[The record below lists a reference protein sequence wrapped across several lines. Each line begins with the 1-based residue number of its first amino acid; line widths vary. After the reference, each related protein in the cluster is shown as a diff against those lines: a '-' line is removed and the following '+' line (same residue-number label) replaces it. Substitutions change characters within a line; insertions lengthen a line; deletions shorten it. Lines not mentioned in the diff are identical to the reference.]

1 MKLKI
6 VGLMLVVFLSGC
18 TKSVP
23 DEAPLP
29 VANPSPNVRAN
40 PDNKRVMDNFSPL
53 EGTSLIYAR
62 IVSADSA
69 YELSVSSGKGG
80 PNIHNYVF
88 VNPDNLSSQ
97 MLLPVNHYFIH
108 SMEGWPQL
116 AKATPT
122 EKHQPKLPKDE
133 PLSVPPPEKAP
144 GKNTESE
151 GQAMNAEPVQKKSGP
166 KCFLYRVTKYDTD
179 GDEILT
185 GKDEE
190 TLGISNPD
198 GSGFVEVIPGIRRT
212 YWQSISDDG
221 ILVIAYQTGKQK
233 RMARIDVLAKRIIQ
247 QVDVNV
253 GSDVE

>member
-1 MKLKI
+1 MNFKVIGIMLI
-6 VGLMLVVFLSGC
+6 VLLSGC
-18 TKSVP
+18 AKPVSDDV
-23 DEAPLP
+23 ALP
-29 VANPSPNVRAN
+29 VTNPNSNVRAN

-62 IVSADSA
+62 IVSADSG
-69 YELSVSSGKGG
+69 YEFNMSSGKGG

-97 MLLPVNHYFIH
+97 MLLPVNNYFIH
-108 SMEGWPQL
+108 SMEGWPQSRE
-116 AKATPT
+116 ATPT
-122 EKHQPKLPKDE
+122 EKHQPNLPKDE
-133 PLSVPPPEKAP
+133 TLSVPSPEKAS
-144 GKNTESE
+144 GKNTEPE
-151 GQAMNAEPVQKKSGP
+151 GQAMNSGSVQKKGGP

-179 GDEILT
+179 GDEVLT

-198 GSGFVEVIPGIRRT
+198 GSGFIEVIPGIRQT

-233 RMARIDVLAKRIIQ
+233 KMARIDILAKRIIQ

-253 GSDVE
+253 GSDVK

>member
-1 MKLKI
+1 MKSKI
-6 VGLMLVVFLSGC
+6 LGLMLVVFLAGC
-18 TKSVP
+18 TRSVP
-23 DEAPLP
+23 DDVPLP

-53 EGTSLIYAR
+53 EGTPLIYAR
-62 IVSADSA
+62 IVSADSG
-69 YELSVSSGKGG
+69 YEFNLSSGKGG

-97 MLLPVNHYFIH
+97 MLLPVNNYFIH

-116 AKATPT
+116 AKAIPT
-122 EKHQPKLPKDE
+122 EKQKQNLPKDE
-133 PLSVPPPEKAP
+133 PLSMPPPEKAP
-144 GKNTESE
+144 GKNTKPEGLIATPES
-151 GQAMNAEPVQKKSGP
+151 AEKKVGP

-198 GSGFVEVIPGIRRT
+198 GSGFVEVIPGIHWT

-233 RMARIDVLAKRIIQ
+233 KMARIDVLAKRIIQ

-253 GSDVE
+253 GSDVK

>member
-1 MKLKI
+1 MNFKVI
-6 VGLMLVVFLSGC
+6 GIMLVVWLAGC
-18 TKSVP
+18 AKSVP
-23 DEAPLP
+23 EDAPLP
-29 VANPSPNVRAN
+29 VANPNSNVRAN
-40 PDNKRVMDNFSPL
+40 PDNKRVMDNFLPL

-62 IVSADSA
+62 IVSADSG
-69 YELSVSSGKGG
+69 YELSINSGKSG
-80 PNIHNYVF
+80 PIIHNYVF

-97 MLLPVNHYFIH
+97 MLLPVNNYFIH

-122 EKHQPKLPKDE
+122 EKHQQNLPKGE
-133 PLSVPPPEKAP
+133 PLSVPPPEKTP
-144 GKNTESE
+144 GKNTEPE
-151 GQAMNAEPVQKKSGP
+151 GQIANPEPAEKKGGP

-179 GDEILT
+179 GDEVLT

-198 GSGFVEVIPGIRRT
+198 GSGFVEIIPGIRQT
-212 YWQSISDDG
+212 YWQSISDNG
-221 ILVIAYQTGKQK
+221 ILVIAYKTGKQK
-233 RMARIDVLAKRIIQ
+233 KMARIDIIAKRIIQ